1 MDLPFG
7 FGRQVKPAV
16 SVITGGASGIGLALA
31 EKLAERGGHVVLA
44 DINELAARSAADGL
58 TAKGLSASA
67 LALDVTDRAA
77 FSAAL
82 EGVVA
87 EHGSLDLLANNAGI
101 GIGGNVEEL
110 TDAHWDAAL
119 ALNLG
124 GVINGV
130 RAGYPIMR
138 AQGSG
143 IILNTA
149 SLAGLMPVPG
159 MLPYTTT
166 KWAVVGLSLGLRAE
180 AIPHGIQVNVLC
192 PSFVDTPLLDNLL
205 DPPESLGD
213 DPRAKIRRAQPKFL
227 TAEQTAGSAMRGL
240 DYNKAVIA
248 VGAVSQL
255 TWRTTR
261 VSPQLMA
268 GLAGI
273 QASVE
278 NKRMSADKD

>member
-1 MDLPFG
+1 MELPLG
-7 FGRQVKPAV
+7 IGRPVKPAV

-31 EKLAERGGHVVLA
+31 GKLAERGGHVVLA
-44 DINELAARSAADGL
+44 DIKEAAAQEAAEGL
-58 TAKGLSASA
+58 TAKGLSASP
-67 LALDVTDRAA
+67 LTLDVTDKAA
-77 FSAAL
+77 FADAL
-82 EGVVA
+82 RGVVA
-87 EHGSLDLLANNAGI
+87 ERGSLDLLANNAGI

-110 TDAHWDAAL
+110 TDNHWDAAL
-119 ALNLG
+119 SLNLG

-138 AQGSG
+138 KQGSG

-180 AIPHGIQVNVLC
+180 AQPHGIQVNVLC

-205 DPPESLGD
+205 DPPESLGS

-227 TAEQTAGSAMRGL
+227 TAEQTAASAMRGL

-261 VSPQLMA
+261 FSPQLMA
-268 GLAGI
+268 GLAGL
-273 QASVE
+273 QAAAE
-278 NKRMSADKD
+278 NKRMRKGS